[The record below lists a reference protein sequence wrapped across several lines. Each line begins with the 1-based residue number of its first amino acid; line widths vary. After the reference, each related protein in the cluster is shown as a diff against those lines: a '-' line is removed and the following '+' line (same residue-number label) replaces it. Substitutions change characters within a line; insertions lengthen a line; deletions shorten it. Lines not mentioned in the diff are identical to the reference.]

1 MLIIQ
6 GYPDSLAAA
15 DQNCT
20 AFIIINVEKIL

>member
-6 GYPDSLAAA
+6 GYLDSLAAA
-15 DQNCT
+15 DQNYT